1 MQTVT
6 QGLPICLYKVAGRR
20 DAGVL
25 AATLQTRPSEG
36 ESEKEGGKEGRRAGG
51 VNPSAGNTETS
62 SIPATARATSPPLI
76 FLPLSIF
83 VSELAAS

>member
-6 QGLPICLYKVAGRR
+6 PGLPICLSKVAGRR
-20 DAGVL
+20 DAGIL

-62 SIPATARATSPPLI
+62 SIPATARPPPLI
-76 FLPLSIF
+76 FLPLSLSIF